1 MVKLALDVRLERGE
15 FALAVSDTLVL
26 DGITGLF
33 GPSGSGKTTLLRVIA
48 GLEDGARGTVD
59 FDGER
64 WQDGGTRVPPHR
76 RGIGYVFQDGRLF
89 PHLDVERN
97 LRFALERAQGRPSS
111 RPRTTPSTT
120 MDGGSAANVG
130 RNLRPIG
137 LADVVAALDLR
148 ALLRRRPAALSGGEQ
163 QRVAIGRAL
172 LTSPRLL
179 LMDEPLSS
187 LDVGRKREI
196 VPLIEKLPAA
206 FGVPVLY
213 VTHNVDEVA
222 RLASRVVLLNAGRV
236 IAQGDVAEILERID
250 LWSYT
255 GGRETGAV
263 LEVRV
268 ESEQGGIA
276 TLRLREHALQVP
288 MAEPPLGRTLRIRIH
303 ARDVAVATVRPHE
316 ISIRNVLSAEVL
328 RIDLDASVYVEL
340 LLGID
345 GQHLRARITRDALD
359 ELRLKAGQQV
369 YALIKS
375 VALESTLLG

>member
-1 MVKLALDVRLERGE
+1 MAELALDVGLERGE
-15 FALAVSDTLVL
+15 FALAVRETLSL
-26 DGITGLF
+26 EGIVALF

-48 GLEDGARGTVD
+48 GLEDGAHGTVA
-59 FDGER
+59 FDGDR
-64 WQDGGTRVPPHR
+64 WQHETARVPAHR

-89 PHLDVERN
+89 PHLNVERN
-97 LRFALERAQGRPSS
+97 LRFALERAQR
-111 RPRTTPSTT
+111 RPRGTPATP
-120 MDGGSAANVG
+120 
-130 RNLRPIG
+130 PIE
-137 LADVVAALDLR
+137 LADVVAALDLK
-148 ALLRRRPAALSGGEQ
+148 ALLGRRPASLSGGEQ

-206 FGVPVLY
+206 FDVPVLY

-222 RLASRVVLLNAGRV
+222 RLASRMVLLNSGRV
-236 IAQGDVAEILERID
+236 VAQGDVAEILERID
-250 LWSYT
+250 LWTYT
-255 GGRETGAV
+255 GGREAGAA

-268 ESEQGGIA
+268 ESERAGIA
-276 TLRLREHALQVP
+276 TLRLDEQTLYVP
-288 MAEPPLGRTLRIRIH
+288 MEEPPLGRTLRIRIH
-303 ARDVAVATVRPHE
+303 ARDVAVATIRPHE
-316 ISIRNVLSAEVL
+316 ISIRNVLGAQLV
-328 RIDLDASVYVEL
+328 RIDLDASIYAEL
-340 LLGID
+340 LLEVD

-359 ELRLKAGQQV
+359 ELRLKVSQRV

>member
-1 MVKLALDVRLERGE
+1 MAELALDVRLERGQ
-15 FALAVSDTLVL
+15 FALAVRETLAL
-26 DGITGLF
+26 DGISALF

-48 GLEDGARGTVD
+48 GLEETARGTVT
-59 FDGER
+59 FDGDR
-64 WQDGGTRVPPHR
+64 WQHDAARVPAYR
-76 RGIGYVFQDGRLF
+76 RGIGYVFQDARLF

-97 LRFALERAQGRPSS
+97 LRFALERARR
-111 RPRTTPSTT
+111 RPRAT
-120 MDGGSAANVG
+120 A
-130 RNLRPIG
+130 PIE

-148 ALLRRRPAALSGGEQ
+148 TLLGRRPASLSGGEQ

-196 VPLIEKLPAA
+196 VPLIEKLPGA

-222 RLASRVVLLNAGRV
+222 RLASRVVLLSAGRV
-236 IAQGDVAEILERID
+236 VAQGDVAEILERID
-250 LWSYT
+250 LWTYT
-255 GGRETGAV
+255 GGREAGAV

-268 ESEQGGIA
+268 ESERAGIA
-276 TLRLREHALQVP
+276 TLRLREQALYVP
-288 MAEPPLGRTLRIRIH
+288 MDAPPLGRAFRIRIH
-303 ARDVAVATVRPHE
+303 ARDVAVATARPHE
-316 ISIRNVLSAEVL
+316 ISIRNVLAAQIE
-328 RIDLDASVYVEL
+328 RIDLDASIYAEL
-340 LLGID
+340 LLAVD

-359 ELRLKAGQQV
+359 DLRLEAGQSV

>member
-1 MVKLALDVRLERGE
+1 MSELALDVQLERSD
-15 FALAVSDTLVL
+15 FSLAVRDTWAL
-26 DGITGLF
+26 DGITALF

-48 GLEDGARGTVD
+48 GLEDGARGTVT

-64 WQDGGTRVPPHR
+64 WQHDGARVPPHR
-76 RGIGYVFQDGRLF
+76 RGVGYVFQDGRLF

-97 LRFALERAQGRPSS
+97 LRFALERAHSRASS
-111 RPRTTPSTT
+111 RPRATAPITF
-120 MDGGSAANVG
+120 ANVVG
-130 RNLRPIG
+130 
-137 LADVVAALDLR
+137 ALDLKR
-148 ALLRRRPAALSGGEQ
+148 LLGRRPASLSGGEQ

-187 LDVGRKREI
+187 LDIGRKREI

-206 FGVPVLY
+206 FHVPVLY

-222 RLASRVVLLNAGRV
+222 RLASRVVLLNAGKV
-236 IAQGDVAEILERID
+236 VAHGDVAEILERID
-250 LWSYT
+250 LWTYT

-268 ESEQGGIA
+268 ESEKDGIA
-276 TLRLREHALQVP
+276 NLRLREHALHVP
-288 MAEPPLGRTLRIRIH
+288 MEQPPLGRTLRIRIN
-303 ARDVAVATVRPHE
+303 ARDVAIATLRPRE
-316 ISIRNVLSAEVL
+316 ISIRNVLGAEIL
-328 RIDLDASVYVEL
+328 RIDLDASIYVEL
-340 LLGID
+340 LLGVD

-359 ELRLKAGQQV
+359 ELRLKVGQHV

-375 VALESTLLG
+375 VALESTLLV